1 MADHMEQ
8 IFQFDGTSIRD
19 NYRSL
24 SEIVRQ
30 GHITQGNGQRLL
42 IERLRE
48 ITDCE
53 HVILTTTGTAAIHT
67 VLRATDIDGTA
78 NEVIIPSYISD
89 SVLIALRW
97 AKKVPRF
104 VDMSG
109 HNFSIDISKINLAI
123 NEKTH
128 AAIIP
133 YGYGDYVSFTELL
146 GGNVLIIEDI
156 CHCTGGRING
166 QRLGS
171 FGHVGITSFGECK
184 YLDGG
189 FGGAI
194 FTNDKNI
201 AMQIENL
208 TGEFQ
213 SQPNLQAHY
222 FMPNVF
228 ADIIYQNSFFL
239 DEEIEKRREIAEIY
253 IEKFKNFD
261 IEILQ
266 TDLTRSFYH
275 RFMIGVKNKNDFLK
289 KIREEG
295 IMASN
300 GIRTPL
306 HISTQSTVTLPETER
321 YWNNFI
327 AIPIRPSLKRHEVE
341 RIVATVIRCL

>member
-1 MADHMEQ
+1 MEQ
-8 IFQFDGTSIRD
+8 IFQFDSTSIRND
-19 NYRSL
+19 YRSL

-30 GHITQGNGQRLL
+30 GQITQGDSQRLL
-42 IERLRE
+42 IERLKE
-48 ITDCE
+48 LTDCE

-67 VLRATDIDGTA
+67 VLRATDNDGIA

-97 AKKVPRF
+97 AKTEPRF
-104 VDMSG
+104 VDMSNQ
-109 HNFSIDISKINLAI
+109 NFTIDISKINHAI
-123 NEKTH
+123 TDKTR

-133 YGYGDYVSFTELL
+133 YGFGDYISFTELMER
-146 GGNVLIIEDI
+146 NILIIEDI

-166 QRLGS
+166 KRLGS

-194 FTNDKNI
+194 FTNDASI
-201 AMQIENL
+201 ARQIENL

-213 SQPNLQAHY
+213 FQPNLQAHY
-222 FMPNVF
+222 FMPNIF
-228 ADIIYQNSFFL
+228 ANIIYNNSFFI
-239 DEEIEKRREIAEIY
+239 DEEIVKRRAIAEIY
-253 IEKFKNFD
+253 IERFRNFD

-266 TDLTRSFYH
+266 TDLDKSFYH
-275 RFMIGVKNKNDFLK
+275 RFMIGVKNKNEFLK
-289 KIREEG
+289 KIRAEG

-306 HISTQSTVTLPETER
+306 HISTQLNISLPETER
-321 YWNNFI
+321 YWNNFV
-327 AIPIRPSLKRHEVE
+327 AIPIRPSLRSHEVE
-341 RIVATVIRCL
+341 RIVSTVIRCL